1 MLRKIECFLTPSK
14 LDKIREL
21 LIRKGISGM
30 SFYEARGFG
39 STSKLKNGVPQFEER
54 VKIEIVVHENEV
66 EDVLS
71 AIKDLAGHGEL
82 GAGKVFVIPV
92 EDAVRLSSREHG
104 RSAIF

>member
-14 LDKIREL
+14 LDRIREM
-21 LIRKGISGM
+21 LIKKGISGM

-39 STSKLKNGVPQFEER
+39 SRSRVKGGIPQFEER
-54 VKIEIVVHENEV
+54 VKIEVVVHEDEV

-71 AIKDLAGHGEL
+71 GIKDLAGHGEL
-82 GAGKVFVIPV
+82 GAGKLFVIPV